1 MTKRVHIQGAH
12 DYDDFIIGIASDEKV
27 WKLCFEINNLLGISL
42 LEKDLPDEEDGGGKE
57 IKEGKEDSLF
67 TPKSL
72 SPIKRPLRNYEDTN
86 SSRGREYALFAIKSA
101 DLPATIRAF
110 RYFLLIRATDPP
122 PPDLVSTVRKLNSS
136 ALIRSAVDLSNVKN
150 IKSLIP

>member
-12 DYDDFIIGIASDEKV
+12 DYDESIIGIASDEKV
-27 WKLCFEINNLLGISL
+27 WKLCFEINNLLEINL
-42 LEKDLPDEEDGGGKE
+42 LEKGLSSEDDPRTQE
-57 IKEGKEDSLF
+57 IEKAEEDSLF
-67 TPKSL
+67 TRKSL

-86 SSRGREYALFAIKSA
+86 SDRGREFALFAIKSA

-110 RYFLLIRATDPP
+110 RYFLLIRAIDPP
-122 PPDLVSTVRKLNSS
+122 PPDLVSIVSKLNSS